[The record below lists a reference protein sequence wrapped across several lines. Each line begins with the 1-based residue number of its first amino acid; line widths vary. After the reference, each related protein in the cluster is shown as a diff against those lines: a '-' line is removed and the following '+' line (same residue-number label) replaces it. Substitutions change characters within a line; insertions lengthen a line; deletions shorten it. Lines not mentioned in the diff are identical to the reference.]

1 MNKTLSPQQIRLVF
15 GLGVLAIAVAAWALY
30 TVRQTSDS
38 TSSPVAVPTHT
49 KPVHHAKPAH
59 HAKATTTHVTKTTH
73 GTKTHVTKRHAAT
86 PVKIARHGLPL
97 KVAMALTKH
106 RVVVVS
112 LSMGGVA
119 LDELAHRESEAGAEA
134 ANAGFVSL
142 NVVKQREGG
151 PLLTKLGVVDT
162 PAVLVVRRRGGSVF
176 AKLHGFVDRQTVEQ
190 AVADARR

>member
-1 MNKTLSPQQIRLVF
+1 MNRTLSPQHVRLVVG
-15 GLGVLAIAVAAWALY
+15 GLAVLALAVLAWTMFAA
-30 TVRQTSDS
+30 RQTS
-38 TSSPVAVPTHT
+38 SSATPELAVPAHAR
-49 KPVHHAKPAH
+49 PVHHAKP
-59 HAKATTTHVTKTTH
+59 TTRAANP
-73 GTKTHVTKRHAAT
+73 THVTKRHAAA

-97 KVAMALTKH
+97 KVALALTKH

-119 LDELAHRESEAGAEA
+119 LDELAQRESEAGAKA
-134 ANAGFVSL
+134 ASAGFVSL

-162 PAVLVVRRRGGSVF
+162 PAVLVVRRRDSSVF